1 MPTPGYRSVTI
12 HQKHYEDAQII
23 ANQKSLSVSD
33 LFEWLLDQFSQPY
46 VRAVVELVTADKGS
60 NKPKFVAPFHAFVLD
75 ERKVKFYQSVSWVRT
90 PEYAKR
96 MHEPL
101 LRELENRFYKDD
113 EFNVDK
119 LFILSSES
127 WKTKEVWEWINQWLA
142 FRSLRKKQLRIFVLR
157 QKTAEGILRKL
168 EKDDERRKR
177 YFDMGIYK
185 AAQGKQDSNDT
196 VGFLEI
202 KTQSQPGD
210 YTLFRAR
217 EDAKEVETAER
228 YFDALKRSAERIEG
242 IESLPMLEKQS
253 YD

>member
-12 HQKHYEDAQII
+12 HQKYYEDAQII
-23 ANQKSLSVSD
+23 ASQKGLSVSE
-33 LFEWLLDQFSQPY
+33 LFEWLLDEFSQPF
-46 VRAVVELVTADKGS
+46 VRAKMEQITANKDS
-60 NKPKFVAPFHAFVLD
+60 NVPKFIAPFHAFVLD
-75 ERKVKFYQSVSWVRT
+75 ERKVKYYQSTSWVRT

-101 LRELENRFYKDD
+101 LRELENRIYRDD

-119 LFILSSES
+119 LFIVSSES

-142 FRSLRKKQLRIFVLR
+142 FASLRKKQLRIFVLR
-157 QKTAEGILRKL
+157 QKTAEEILRKL

-177 YFDMGIYK
+177 YFDMGIYR
-185 AAQGKQDSNDT
+185 ATQERQDQNDT

-202 KTQSQPGD
+202 ETKSQPGS
-210 YTLFRAR
+210 YTLFRAL
-217 EDAKEVETAER
+217 EDAEQIETAEK
-228 YFDALKRSAERIEG
+228 YFDALKRSAERIED